1 MGAMEQFTEAMIN
14 KTLTQKYPHLKLPAV
29 MLARVVTGRE
39 LEDTHTWA
47 ELTICSDE
55 PNGGSYKGHI
65 ITHWWEYTLELLDR
79 AGSVE
84 QDSPLIPGVRSKV
97 QIQTGAYVAV
107 GLPHGQL
114 TPEIIGEVRL

>member
-1 MGAMEQFTEAMIN
+1 MGAMQQFTETMID

-29 MLARVVTGRE
+29 MLAQVVTGRE

-65 ITHWWEYTLELLDR
+65 TAHWWEYTLALLDR
-79 AGSVE
+79 AGNVE
-84 QDSPLIPGVRSKV
+84 RDSPLIPGVRSKV
-97 QIQTGAYVAV
+97 QLQTGAYVAV
-107 GLPHGQL
+107 ALPHGQL
-114 TPEIIGEVRL
+114 TPEIIGEVKL